1 MKGNQ
6 CKFVK
11 FRPQK
16 MDVKGGVVVILSWKC
31 GGGGGLEVILHLA
44 QGGGGGGGVS

>member
-1 MKGNQ
+1 MKENQ

-31 GGGGGLEVILHLA
+31 GGGGIRSYFTSSTR
-44 QGGGGGGGVS
+44 GGGGAA